1 MKTRKWIFAVAAM
14 AVVVLVMFPLNL
26 LWVGKSQ
33 SQAFISSLLC
43 ALPALLVAW
52 SPRGRRSGRRAK
64 PAREKL
70 SGAKP
75 AEEKPAGKKPRLS
88 IVVLGICLA
97 VLVAMLT
104 YDICTGGVAVGITK
118 AIGFAMLILVAAVG
132 YKFGYLKF

>member
-1 MKTRKWIFAVAAM
+1 M

-64 PAREKL
+64 PAGEKL

-75 AEEKPAGKKPRLS
+75 AGEKLAEEKPAGKKPRLS

-97 VLVAMLT
+97 VLAAMLA
-104 YDICTGGVAVGITK
+104 YDICTDGVAVGITK

-132 YKFGYLKF
+132 YKFGYLKV